1 MTTDA
6 SPRSTPAP
14 RRAAL
19 PRLLCVLPLLML
31 LAACGNMPVTMSG
44 GLSTPYKVQV
54 NDWVYRNPPAVY
66 VHPEGTPTQPPTGLF
81 VPLRVTQVT
90 SNPLTISRNL
100 SRQIWQ
106 VWLSQR
112 AFSTLEYAENATPF
126 LLNESLALARRKGA
140 QLLVGGYITH
150 FLDGGTV
157 GDSAVSMS
165 IEIYDVASGALL
177 WSMTQGGSME
187 QQKANDFY
195 IFQVQARMPADPVGL
210 ILRTLA
216 SDMGMEV
223 YNWVYPYANRKGP
236 RGKAF

>member
-1 MTTDA
+1 
-6 SPRSTPAP
+6 
-14 RRAAL
+14 
-19 PRLLCVLPLLML
+19 
-31 LAACGNMPVTMSG
+31 
-44 GLSTPYKVQV
+44 
-54 NDWVYRNPPAVY
+54 
-66 VHPEGTPTQPPTGLF
+66 
-81 VPLRVTQVT
+81 
-90 SNPLTISRNL
+90 
-100 SRQIWQ
+100 
-106 VWLSQR
+106 
-112 AFSTLEYAENATPF
+112 
-126 LLNESLALARRKGA
+126 
-140 QLLVGGYITH
+140 
-150 FLDGGTV
+150 
-157 GDSAVSMS
+157 MS